1 MTYIRH
7 NWFFICQ
14 KCKKK
19 WKSNLK
25 LTDHHFFNF
34 FYKFQFIPI
43 KLSLLWF
50 LNQHNPTEALQ
61 KLRFGCWTHMKP
73 IFTHTWHRKYIFYG
87 EMYPF
92 YPIFWH
98 ISPFFS
104 ILGWTKHR
112 KTLYFLKGM
121 GVTTLFSLWGHH
133 NLFEWKW
140 KCYDLILSLHRE
152 IHEQKTMFLNALNHC
167 IRAHILLTIVL

>member
-1 MTYIRH
+1 MTNNLVKKQFSTRNDIYKAQLI
-7 NWFFICQ
+7 FYLSKMQ
-14 KCKKK
+14 KK

-25 LTDHHFFNF
+25 LTDHHFFIF

-73 IFTHTWHRKYIFYG
+73 IFTHTWHRKSIFYG

-133 NLFEWKW
+133 NLLKQR
-140 KCYDLILSLHRE
+140 LHNLFRF
-152 IHEQKTMFLNALNHC
+152 MSAFCAS
-167 IRAHILLTIVL
+167 